1 MLATIKHKLI
11 SLFQLILVMIYI
23 VFEELIWEGIAHPIY
38 TFVHSLKILQ
48 KVEEKLHDFNRY
60 VILVLFIV
68 MLAGVEALGLYAGYL
83 FVSGQV
89 AVGLSIYLTKIPI
102 AAFTFWMFRITEDKL
117 MKFGW
122 FKWIYDKVMGAIDW
136 LKSLDIYISTM
147 EKLKS
152 LKMKIKAF
160 KIRIKEQYFSKES
173 RFVIKIKHLYK
184 TIKASLR
191 KKVDDEI

>member
-173 RFVIKIKHLYK
+173 RFVIKTKRLYK